1 MELHDYQKYC
11 VNEILHRKKA
21 ALWLDMGLGK
31 TAIVLHALTILIKSG
46 DVRKAIICAPKT
58 VAETVW
64 KQECEKWQLPLN
76 ISVVAGSEKQRTEA
90 LTADA
95 DVYVLGRDNLA
106 WLFTLKNIPDFTML
120 VIDESTSV
128 KNRSTLRWASLCQK
142 SITYRG
148 KKCFRKE
155 RLIDMFDRVV
165 LLSGTPA
172 SDTSYQG
179 LWAQIYLLD
188 RGERLGKTITGF
200 RETYMVAQTFGNMAV
215 PVYTRMKPGAIQEI
229 NYKLADLC
237 ISMKSDDYLTLPE
250 RIDIVR
256 TFPLSKQYDAM
267 AHNGVISIDG
277 TDIIAGDTL
286 TRYGKMQQLSSG
298 KIYDELG
305 NVHNIDSNKENVL
318 KELIEDVEENILVM
332 YKYQFE
338 KDMLLKLGAVPLET
352 PESISDWQQGKIRLA
367 MLYPASGGYGLNLAA
382 GGNIII
388 WYTMP
393 MSLEQ
398 YLQANKRLHRQGQQK
413 PVRVYH
419 LIGKTKCGK
428 SIDERIMK
436 LLAEKQDVLNGLMD
450 FFKVN

>member
-1 MELHDYQKYC
+1 
-11 VNEILHRKKA
+11 
-21 ALWLDMGLGK
+21 
-31 TAIVLHALTILIKSG
+31 
-46 DVRKAIICAPKT
+46 
-58 VAETVW
+58 
-64 KQECEKWQLPLN
+64 
-76 ISVVAGSEKQRTEA
+76 
-90 LTADA
+90 
-95 DVYVLGRDNLA
+95 
-106 WLFTLKNIPDFTML
+106 ML

-188 RGERLGKTITGF
+188 KGERLGKTITGF

-267 AHNGVISIDG
+267 AHNGVISVDG

-298 KIYDELG
+298 KIYDEMG

-338 KDMLLKLGAVPLET
+338 KDMLLKMGAVPLET
-352 PESISDWQQGKIRLA
+352 PEVISDWQQGKIKLA

-419 LIGKTKCGK
+419 LVGKTKCGK

-436 LLAEKQDVLNGLMD
+436 LLAEKKDILNGLMD